1 MNAPV
6 VLVLILSVLP
16 TSQQVKPDLKATV
29 AALVEDLDSDQFAT
43 RKAAGRKLL
52 QLGPAAIEFLDA
64 PKSASV
70 QVEQEL
76 RYIREQLRNQQAVS
90 SLEPSTVTLSETLTV
105 DQIAD
110 RITKQ
115 TGNKVSVA
123 KLGSDLRGQRIEVR
137 YQKQPFWHVIDDLS
151 RQLKTTIELS
161 DGAVRFVAGEPLR
174 PDRISKSPAGMKAYR
189 LRVGEVTSKVLLGG
203 ADQRLV
209 RIPLYFG
216 TEPRLRGIFLRAAS
230 NTIKVTASG
239 NRSLPPYSANQSLEV
254 PVSGRGEEV
263 TWKHDVLAPIDPK
276 TRSIDINGSV
286 EVLMAAGYEPFRF
299 RDLDRAKGTRRSR
312 TGVDLRIDDTQID
325 KDRGDLKITLT
336 VEWTRSIGAFDS
348 YRTWQFHNEAWLKTA
363 DGKRIDFSGPL
374 TTDGQAN
381 GGVRLTYHFK
391 SVTADLSKCE
401 FIYEAPTA
409 LRTVKVPFEFNSI
422 GVGE

>member
-137 YQKQPFWHVIDDLS
+137 YCL
-151 RQLKTTIELS
+151 LYTS
-161 DGAVRFVAGEPLR
+161 DA
-174 PDRISKSPAGMKAYR
+174 
-189 LRVGEVTSKVLLGG
+189 
-203 ADQRLV
+203 AD
-209 RIPLYFG
+209 
-216 TEPRLRGIFLRAAS
+216 E
-230 NTIKVTASG
+230 
-239 NRSLPPYSANQSLEV
+239 
-254 PVSGRGEEV
+254 
-263 TWKHDVLAPIDPK
+263 
-276 TRSIDINGSV
+276 
-286 EVLMAAGYEPFRF
+286 
-299 RDLDRAKGTRRSR
+299 
-312 TGVDLRIDDTQID
+312 
-325 KDRGDLKITLT
+325 
-336 VEWTRSIGAFDS
+336 
-348 YRTWQFHNEAWLKTA
+348 
-363 DGKRIDFSGPL
+363 
-374 TTDGQAN
+374 
-381 GGVRLTYHFK
+381 
-391 SVTADLSKCE
+391 
-401 FIYEAPTA
+401 
-409 LRTVKVPFEFNSI
+409 
-422 GVGE
+422 